1 MQDLQQVYAR
11 QKKLVFFL
19 LAFCALGWGLTPYNS
34 VFAGLA
40 LGALFGLYNFWLL
53 VRRLEKF
60 DRSITEGKKKAGSL
74 GSGLRFASGV
84 ASVAVAISLPEHF
97 NLVSTV
103 IGLMIPYIYLLVD
116 RIIYHVKHH

>member
-19 LAFCALGWGLTPYNS
+19 LAFCALGWGFTPYQT

-40 LGALFGLYNFWLL
+40 LGSLFGLYNFWLL
-53 VRRLEKF
+53 VRRLGKF
-60 DRSITEGKKKAGSL
+60 DRALTEGKKVASL
-74 GSGLRFASGV
+74 GTAVRFASGI
-84 ASVAVAISLPEHF
+84 AAVAVAISVPETFH
-97 NLVSTV
+97 LASTV
-103 IGLMIPYIYLLVD
+103 IGLMIPYVYLLVD

>member
-11 QKKLVFFL
+11 QKKLIFFL
-19 LAFCALGWGLTPYNS
+19 LAFCAIGWLITPYNS
-34 VFAGLA
+34 VFTGLA
-40 LGALFGLYNFWLL
+40 LGALFGLYNFWIL

-60 DRSITEGKKKAGSL
+60 DRSITEGKKKTASL

>member
-1 MQDLQQVYAR
+1 MRDLQQVYAR
-11 QKKLVFFL
+11 QKKLIFFL
-19 LAFCALGWGLTPYNS
+19 LAFCALGWGLTPYGS

-40 LGALFGLYNFWLL
+40 LGAMFGLYNFWLL

-60 DRSITEGKKKAGSL
+60 DRSLTEGKKVKSL
-74 GSGLRFASGV
+74 GSALRFASGV
-84 ASVAVAISLPEHF
+84 AAVAVAMSIPEHF
-97 NLVSTV
+97 HLVSTV